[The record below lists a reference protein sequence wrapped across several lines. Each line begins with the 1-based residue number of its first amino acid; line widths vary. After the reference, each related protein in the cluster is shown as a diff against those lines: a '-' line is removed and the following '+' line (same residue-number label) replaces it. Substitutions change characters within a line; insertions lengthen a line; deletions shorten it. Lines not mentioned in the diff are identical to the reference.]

1 MSVYLSIDREPI
13 WAGLFA
19 HFQAALSS
27 QFMSMGRR
35 HIAPPELA
43 YAQQPAFFLVQ
54 MKERHE
60 PKPRGVPTRLILQ
73 GFIILYVPAPVA
85 NENIGEET
93 VLAATQLNAMYKA
106 IDEALLPDDQ
116 GTGSFTI
123 GGLVSHCWID
133 GDTDQD
139 PGISQRAGRGD
150 YSNSYPRAIT
160 PARQPSTTNQPPETG
175 AFSRSPRRR

>member
-139 PGISQRAGRGD
+139 PGILSEQAA
-150 YSNSYPRAIT
+150 AII
-160 PARQPSTTNQPPETG
+160 PIHILVP
-175 AFSRSPRRR
+175 